1 MLTPHVTPMS
11 ALPSA
16 HAYEQEHTVPGYY
29 RHKRGE
35 GGTTDIF
42 TWVARTDSLMGDS
55 DAPAKYFSAEPGAD

>member
-29 RHKRGE
+29 RHKNGDSNK
-35 GGTTDIF
+35 DIF
-42 TWVARTDSLMGDS
+42 TWAARTDSRIGDTG
-55 DAPAKYFSAEPGAD
+55 APAGYFGAEPGN